1 MSSEP
6 TYDLAMEHLE
16 ECIKALHM
24 NAVAIVDEHWA
35 QILEHENKA
44 RSWQEKSQ
52 LQLAC
57 HRKGNNIQ
65 IKWIGTKWY
74 GKASSRRSV
83 RTNIARGAGELTY
96 SMAKLRE
103 WTREWE
109 APIVEETERK
119 LTSIRRQAQ
128 HVVKAIMALR
138 HAKLVAAKH
147 PIDGDSAESPEET

>member
-1 MSSEP
+1 MNSDP
-6 TYDLAMEHLE
+6 PYDLAMEHLE

-24 NAVAIVDEHWA
+24 AAVAIVDEHWA

-44 RSWQEKSQ
+44 RTWQDKSQ

-74 GKASSRRSV
+74 GKAPARRSI
-83 RTNIARGAGELTY
+83 RTNIARGAGELGY

-109 APIVEETERK
+109 TPIVEDTERK

-147 PIDGDSAESPEET
+147 PIDAPEVEPEEQG

>member
-103 WTREWE
+103 WTSRLGSSKLL
-109 APIVEETERK
+109 EETVTQADINPPTGTARCQSNHGTSARK
-119 LTSIRRQAQ
+119 ACC
-128 HVVKAIMALR
+128 
-138 HAKLVAAKH
+138 
-147 PIDGDSAESPEET
+147 GETPD

>member
-1 MSSEP
+1 MISEP

-16 ECIKALHM
+16 ECVKALHM
-24 NAVAIVDEHWA
+24 AAVAIVDEHWA

-44 RSWQEKSQ
+44 RTWQDKSQ

-74 GKASSRRSV
+74 GKAPSRRSV
-83 RTNIARGAGELTY
+83 RTNIARGAGELGY

-109 APIVEETERK
+109 LPIVEETERK

-147 PIDGDSAESPEET
+147 PIDAPEAELEEQG

>member
-1 MSSEP
+1 MNSDTP
-6 TYDLAMEHLE
+6 YDLAMEHLE
-16 ECIKALHM
+16 ECVKALHM
-24 NAVAIVDEHWA
+24 AAVAIVDEHWA

-44 RSWQEKSQ
+44 RTWQDKSQ

-74 GKASSRRSV
+74 GKAPARRSV
-83 RTNIARGAGELTY
+83 RTNIARGAGELAY

-109 APIVEETERK
+109 LPIVEETERK

-147 PIDGDSAESPEET
+147 PIDAPEAEPEELG